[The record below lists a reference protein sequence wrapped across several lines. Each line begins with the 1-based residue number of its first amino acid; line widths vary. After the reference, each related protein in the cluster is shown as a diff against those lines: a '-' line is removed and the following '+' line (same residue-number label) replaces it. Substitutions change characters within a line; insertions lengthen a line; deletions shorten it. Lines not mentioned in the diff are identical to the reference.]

1 MTNEYFVTALETL
14 GEKIKTQKETIY
26 FKDLQIKDLE
36 NRVAEAEEKLKR
48 KGAAV

>member
-14 GEKIKTQKETIY
+14 GEKIKTQKDTIY

-36 NRVAEAEEKLKR
+36 ERVAEAEKKVRELK
-48 KGAAV
+48 GE